1 MKLKSLAL
9 AAALVSAMAVPAFA
23 QVREHTFKIG
33 TGITDDHPQAQASRR
48 FAEVLVARSGGKL
61 NAKLFANGTLG
72 NDVTMI
78 SALRGGTLEMTVPDS
93 STLVSVVKDFGVL
106 NLPMTFNNEQ
116 EADAVLDSA
125 FGKKLLDKLPE
136 KGLIG
141 LGYWE
146 NGFRHTSNS
155 RRPIL
160 KAEDFAG
167 LKVRVIQ
174 SPLFIDSFSALGAN
188 ATPLPFTELYSAM
201 EQKAVDG
208 QENPAATILTSKFY
222 EVQKHLVLSR
232 HIYSTW
238 VLLMSRKTWDTLS
251 ADEQKIV
258 REAAADATAFER
270 KAIRA
275 LADKALGE
283 LKKVG
288 MQITELPPAEQA
300 RLREKLQP
308 VVARF
313 SKEFGEETTREMMAE
328 LTRARGGK

>member
-1 MKLKSLAL
+1 
-9 AAALVSAMAVPAFA
+9 
-23 QVREHTFKIG
+23 
-33 TGITDDHPQAQASRR
+33 
-48 FAEVLVARSGGKL
+48 
-61 NAKLFANGTLG
+61 
-72 NDVTMI
+72 MI

-106 NLPMTFNNEQ
+106 NLPMTFNTEQ

-125 FGKKLLDKLPE
+125 FGQKLLDKLPE

-146 NGFRHTSNS
+146 NGFRQTTNS
-155 RRPIL
+155 RRPIN
-160 KAEDFAG
+160 KADDIAG

-174 SPLFIDSFSALGAN
+174 NPLFIDSFAALGAN
-188 ATPLPFTELYSAM
+188 ATPMPFTELYSAM

-222 EVQKHLVLSR
+222 EVQKHMVMSR

-238 VLLMSRKTWDTLS
+238 VLLMSKKTWDTLS

-258 REAAADATAFER
+258 REAAREATQFER

-275 LADKALGE
+275 LSDKALDE
-283 LKKVG
+283 LRKVG

-300 RLREKLQP
+300 KLRDKLQP
-308 VVARF
+308 VVAKF
-313 SKEFGEETTREMMAE
+313 SKEFGEDTTREMMAE
-328 LTRARGGK
+328 LSKARGK

>member
-1 MKLKSLAL
+1 MKLKTMAL
-9 AAALVSAMAVPAFA
+9 AAALALLGSTAFA
-23 QVREHTFKIG
+23 QIREHTFKIG
-33 TGITDDHPQAQASRR
+33 TGITDDHPQALAAKH
-48 FAEVLVARSGGKL
+48 FGEGLAAKSGGKL
-61 NAKLFANGTLG
+61 NAKVFANGTLG

-78 SALRGGTLEMTVPDS
+78 SALRGGSLEMTIPDS

-155 RRPIL
+155 RRPIT

-167 LKVRVIQ
+167 LKLRVIQ
-174 SPLFIDSFSALGAN
+174 SPLFIDSFAALGAN

-201 EQKAVDG
+201 EQRAVDG

-238 VLLMSRKTWDTLS
+238 VFLLSKKSWDTLN

-258 REAAADATAFER
+258 REAAAEATQFER

-300 RLREKLQP
+300 KLREKLQP
-308 VVARF
+308 VVAKF
-313 SKEFGEETTREMMAE
+313 SKEFGEDTTREMMAE
-328 LTRARGGK
+328 LNKARGK